1 MEASTFTVR
10 LDELLRAGQYE
21 DAACLLDEAELE
33 RDDAAADEAV
43 LKEWPSALHILCLI
57 LSDRLA
63 DARFLYKRLPQPCAA
78 LDEVQAAWT
87 VLRLLWQQKHS
98 EVAFPSPEALETPR
112 RLPCSPLPTS
122 VTAGHGRR
130 SEAARLCLFGS
141 ALRPLP
147 PRAVIIPQWIRSRPE
162 PLILP
167 CCLGRLFRPPS
178 PPLRLSPL
186 PALLFRDWAG
196 TTNLPPFP
204 PSLSDTRKGGSG
216 PSAVVP
222 SRLPAR
228 LPSCS
233 RLVSARLSDRA
244 SSPSLPARSTPPER
258 TGPQVWAVLQ
268 RAPWSPRAAAA
279 AAALTEKLRGE
290 VAALLG
296 KAYTTLGLAKAAG
309 VLGLSEAEAAA
320 AAQRLGWELDPGAG
334 LLRLPRARLAAE
346 AHGAGSRLQQLVDY
360 VVHLE
365 Q

>member
-98 EVAFPSPEALETPR
+98 E
-112 RLPCSPLPTS
+112 
-122 VTAGHGRR
+122 
-130 SEAARLCLFGS
+130 
-141 ALRPLP
+141 
-147 PRAVIIPQWIRSRPE
+147 
-162 PLILP
+162 
-167 CCLGRLFRPPS
+167 
-178 PPLRLSPL
+178 
-186 PALLFRDWAG
+186 
-196 TTNLPPFP
+196 
-204 PSLSDTRKGGSG
+204 
-216 PSAVVP
+216 
-222 SRLPAR
+222 
-228 LPSCS
+228 
-233 RLVSARLSDRA
+233 
-244 SSPSLPARSTPPER
+244 
-258 TGPQVWAVLQ
+258 VWAVLQ